1 MRFPFACFATFL
13 ALFLPLQAMSQ
24 TADPLTAPYPAD
36 RCPSCEEWNKPHAPL
51 RIFGNTYFVGTEGV
65 SSILITSP
73 EGHVLIDGGIPA
85 SAPQILQNVR
95 TLGFRVED
103 IKLLLSSHVHF
114 DHVGG
119 LAAIQRASGARLAA
133 SAPSVP
139 VLRSGRSGPD
149 DPQYGVLLEF
159 PAASVSETVA
169 EGQTLRVGPLALTAH
184 ITAGHTP
191 GGTSWSWRSC
201 EDQRCVDI
209 VYADSQTPISADGFR
224 YSDSK
229 TYPSAVADFQK
240 GFATLERLPCDILL
254 TPHPSASA
262 LWDRVSGGRE
272 RLIDPGACK
281 RYAASART
289 QLQRRLEKES
299 KPEVKP
305 EAKP

>member
-1 MRFPFACFATFL
+1 MRFPFACFSTFL
-13 ALFLPLQAMSQ
+13 ALFLPLPAMAQAV
-24 TADPLTAPYPAD
+24 DPWTAPYPAD
-36 RCPSCEEWNKPHAPL
+36 RCPSCAEWNKPHAPL
-51 RIFGNTYFVGTEGV
+51 RIFGNTYFVGTEGL

-73 EGHVLIDGGIPA
+73 EGHVLIDGGLPD

-103 IKLLLSSHVHF
+103 IKLLLSSHVHY

-133 SAPSVP
+133 SASSVP

-149 DPQYGVLLEF
+149 DPQYAIALEF
-159 PAASVSETVA
+159 PAVKVAETVA

-191 GGTSWSWRSC
+191 GGTTWSWRSC
-201 EDQRCVDI
+201 EDRRCVDI

-229 TYPSAVADFQK
+229 SYPSAVADFQK

-272 RLIDPGACK
+272 RLIDPEACR
-281 RYAASART
+281 RYAASARA
-289 QLQRRLEKES
+289 QLQRRLDKEI

-305 EAKP
+305 